1 MDGSYWCLFL
11 KSSLVTR
18 KAHSN
23 GLSKKDCHFFS
34 TFNNLKFSFPP
45 QISSLE
51 SFNVCKGRTKD
62 FQYCEALDM
71 RC

>member
-18 KAHSN
+18 KAHPN
-23 GLSKKDCHFFS
+23 GLSKNCHFFPM
-34 TFNNLKFSFPP
+34 FNNLKFSFSL

-51 SFNVCKGRTKD
+51 SFNVYKGRPKI
-62 FQYCEALDM
+62 FSSVKLWI
-71 RC
+71 